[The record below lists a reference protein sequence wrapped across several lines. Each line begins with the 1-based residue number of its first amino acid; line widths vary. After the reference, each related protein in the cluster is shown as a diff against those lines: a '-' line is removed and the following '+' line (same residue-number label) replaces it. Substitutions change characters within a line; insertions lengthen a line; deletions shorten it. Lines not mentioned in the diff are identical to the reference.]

1 MKFEFAYEEK
11 YFCTCGKNLLYVMK
25 NIFVRDEIFVCTC
38 ANFHLINS

>member
-25 NIFVRDEIFVCTC
+25 NKFPREEKIFCT
-38 ANFHLINS
+38 